1 MSTDFPN
8 AWPNYPCDDNMPDV
22 CDEIISEATAEIL
35 DELTDLLYKD
45 ADLKEWALES
55 VKNNTPRDWYDSG
68 LLDYG
73 DLAEEVESDVLD
85 AIKWAQ
91 KNGKL

>member
-1 MSTDFPN
+1 MYVMKSYQRQQQRVLAD
-8 AWPNYPCDDNMPDV
+8 
-22 CDEIISEATAEIL
+22 
-35 DELTDLLYKD
+35 LTDLLYKD

-55 VKNNTPRDWYDSG
+55 VKNNTPLEWDDSG

-73 DLAEEVESDVLD
+73 DLAEEVENEVLD